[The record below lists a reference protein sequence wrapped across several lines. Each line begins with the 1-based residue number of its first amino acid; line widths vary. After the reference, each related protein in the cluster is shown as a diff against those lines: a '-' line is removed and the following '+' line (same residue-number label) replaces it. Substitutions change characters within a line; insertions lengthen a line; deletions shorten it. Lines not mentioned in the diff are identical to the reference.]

1 MVKAILLILGGL
13 LASSSAFGGAIV
25 ACSNFVNLSV
35 SDLSGVPCFVGDK
48 LFSNFNSS
56 DPDEIFLGGV
66 LTAGNSPGLT
76 FFGDTTGRG
85 LSGHPISSSPIDIEF
100 TVSVI
105 DPFPN
110 TSTPNPQVISASTIA
125 TLLKVGAGTIGGTM
139 KFCIGAEFDGNFMG
153 DDGCAANGGTL
164 LSAALGSGNSITLP
178 PGVRTIDVWDQ
189 IALSGG
195 AQFGTLGQ
203 TFSQA
208 LPAVPEPISPILI
221 GSGLVMISTLLV
233 SIRRT
238 KSKTR
243 E

>member
-1 MVKAILLILGGL
+1 MVKFNTHGGVVKAILLIIGGL
-13 LASSSAFGGAIV
+13 LASSSAFGGAFV
-25 ACSNFVNLSV
+25 GCSNFVNYSI
-35 SDLSGVPCFVGDK
+35 SDLLDTPCFVGDK

-56 DPDEIFLGGV
+56 DPDEIFLSGV
-66 LTAGNSPGLT
+66 LITGNSPGLT

-85 LSGHPISSSPIDIEF
+85 LSGHPVSSSPIDIEF

-125 TLLKVGAGTIGGTM
+125 TLLKVGAGTIGGAM
-139 KFCIGAEFDGNFMG
+139 KFCVGAEFDGNLTG

-164 LSAALGSGNSITLP
+164 LSAVLGSGNSITFP
-178 PGVRTIDVWDQ
+178 AGVRLIGVWDQ

-195 AQFGTLGQ
+195 AQFGALGQ

-208 LPAVPEPISPILI
+208 LPAV
-221 GSGLVMISTLLV
+221 
-233 SIRRT
+233 
-238 KSKTR
+238 
-243 E
+243 